1 MNEYMQKPLCHGS
14 EPGAACRIRQ
24 RLSYKESWRAAGS
37 TGRLYEDEIYKYLA
51 ISSLLCF
58 GTQ

>member
-14 EPGAACRIRQ
+14 EP
-24 RLSYKESWRAAGS
+24 AGS
-37 TGRLYEDEIYKYLA
+37 TEKLYEDEIYKYLA

>member
-37 TGRLYEDEIYKYLA
+37 TERLCEDEIYKYLA

>member
-1 MNEYMQKPLCHGS
+1 MNEYMQKPLRHGS
-14 EPGAACRIRQ
+14 ESDAACRIRQ

-37 TGRLYEDEIYKYLA
+37 TERLYEDEIYKYLA

>member
-1 MNEYMQKPLCHGS
+1 MNEYMQKPLCYGS
-14 EPGAACRIRQ
+14 EPGAAFGMRK
-24 RLSYKESWRAAGS
+24 RLNCKEGWRAAGS
-37 TGRLYEDEIYKYLA
+37 TERLCEDEIYKYLA